1 MKKELKYIQ
10 TVAALILLTF
20 FTARAQNVPE
30 SYLMEA
36 ANNNPGLKSKFSEY
50 MAALEKVPQVGALPD
65 PQLTFGY
72 FIQPVETRLG
82 PQKFRISATQM
93 FPWFGTLGARED
105 AATAMA
111 KSKYET
117 FEEARSRLYYDV
129 KSTYYNLYFIHKA
142 IQITQENLA
151 ILNTFR
157 KLSLIKVEAG
167 LASTVDVLRVE
178 IEIADLENQ
187 LALLGDN
194 LTTQQTAFNNLL
206 NVDQQRAVD
215 LPGSLPGV
223 EPELSY
229 EAMLDSILNGNHQV
243 LQLEFMEASYESQEI
258 AARKSGNPSIGLG
271 IDYIAIGEGTGAM
284 AGVSES
290 GRDAIVFPMIGISVP
305 LYRKKYTAMAK
316 EAVLMQESVQNGKLD
331 RINMLETTYEKSNR
345 DYRDADRRISL
356 FIDQTGRASQALS
369 ILQSA
374 YETSGQNF
382 EELLRMERQLLSYQ
396 LAREKAITDENA
408 AMAFINYLMGK

>member
-1 MKKELKYIQ
+1 MNKVLKYIRA
-10 TVAALILLTF
+10 VATLILLSCF
-20 FTARAQNVPE
+20 MAKAQNIPE

-36 ANNNPGLKSKFSEY
+36 ANNNTGLKSRFSEY

-93 FPWFGTLGARED
+93 FPWFGTLSARED

-111 KSKYET
+111 RSKYET

-129 KSTYYNLYFIHKA
+129 KSTYYNLYFMHKA
-142 IQITQENLA
+142 IQITQENLS

-187 LALLGDN
+187 LALLEDN
-194 LTTQQTAFNNLL
+194 LATQQTVFNNLL
-206 NVDQQRAVD
+206 NVDQQRAID
-215 LPGSLPGV
+215 LPESLPGV

-229 EAMLDSILNGNHQV
+229 DAMLDSIRNGNHQV
-243 LQLEFMEASYESQEI
+243 LQMEFMEASYESQEI
-258 AARKSGNPSIGLG
+258 AARKSGGPSIGLG
-271 IDYIAIGEGTGAM
+271 VDYIAVGEGSNTM
-284 AGVSES
+284 TGVSGS

-305 LYRKKYTAMAK
+305 IYRKKYTSMAK
-316 EAVLMQESVQNGKLD
+316 EAVLMQESVRNGKLD
-331 RINMLETTYEKSNR
+331 RINILETTFEKSHR
-345 DYRDADRRISL
+345 DYQDADRRISL
-356 FIDQTGRASQALS
+356 FKNQTGRARQALS

-396 LAREKAITDENA
+396 LEQEKAIADENA